1 MSATA
6 IIPAR
11 WASTRF
17 PGKPLFPI
25 LGKPLIQHV
34 WERCLRAK
42 SLSQVIIATDDMRI
56 AEAAFEF
63 GAEVSLTSPKH
74 PSGTDRVAQVAAK
87 LPHSRHI
94 INVQGDEPALEPR
107 LIDQLVQALRRAPK
121 LKMVTAASSFTAA
134 ADVLSPHNVKVVT
147 TLDSR
152 ALYFSRSVI
161 PFARDSSL
169 SFQLS
174 TLAQPLW
181 HIGIYGY
188 RRDFLMQFVRWKPTP
203 LECTEKL
210 EQLRALEHGATIQVI
225 RTRHRALGVDTPED
239 VATRRGDLGLMR
251 RRVRLGP
258 SFGIRAEG
266 PRLANFPLIH
276 TLPAHEIHFRDW
288 RGGQFLR

>member
-11 WASTRF
+11 WASARF

-56 AEAAFEF
+56 AEAAFGF

-121 LKMVTAASSFTAA
+121 LQMVTAASSFTAA

-161 PFARDSSL
+161 PFARDSS
-169 SFQLS
+169 QLS
-174 TLAQPLW
+174 SSQPLW

-239 VATRRGDLGLMR
+239 VA
-251 RRVRLGP
+251 
-258 SFGIRAEG
+258 RAEAT
-266 PRLANFPLIH
+266 LA
-276 TLPAHEIHFRDW
+276 
-288 RGGQFLR
+288 